1 MAFFVC
7 RPFAPVRLRTII
19 IVRNHTKTRFFHSAA
34 LLLITLFFVA
44 PENATAAT
52 GDDARLQS
60 IIETLRGKNA
70 AVGKANLTN
79 IAAIIA
85 FYERGAM
92 TLAWS
97 RPGAIDELRSA
108 IRAAEGDGLRPAD
121 YHLAALDAAAASQDA
136 VTTDLIASDAVIRL
150 IAHLRYGKV
159 NPAQLN
165 RSWNHPARL
174 DAQTL
179 DTLLDQARAAP
190 SLDQALDLQRPK
202 HFVYEGL
209 RHALERYRTLA
220 AAGGWPNVKRSAR
233 VKPGTDDSSIPSIRL
248 RLRVT
253 GEWSGGDAE
262 LASTTYD
269 DALVAAIKIFQD
281 QHRLRDDGVIGK
293 ATVDA
298 MNVSAEAR
306 AEQIRINLERARW
319 LLGGLGPTFL
329 LVNLPAYKAYMIR
342 NGVVEWD
349 TRVQIGRAARKTPAF
364 RTHIKFVAFN
374 PTWTAPPTILNED
387 IAPALAADPNYLEKR
402 GLVAIERSSGRPVNA
417 AEIDWS
423 TTSLSNFRLTQPA
436 GRDNALGSVK
446 FIMDNPY
453 AIFLHDTPRRD
464 LFAADQRLFSSGC
477 IRLEHPLDLA
487 MLLLDPATWTRA
499 RIDEVIRAGKTRTI
513 AIDPPLPVAIVYWT
527 ASISRAGKLRF
538 AQDAYDYDR
547 DVRAALDAPV
557 KRAVWWPAR

>member
-7 RPFAPVRLRTII
+7 RPFAPVRLSKII
-19 IVRNHTKTRFFHSAA
+19 IVRNHAKTRFFHAAA

-44 PENATAAT
+44 PENAPAAT

-174 DAQTL
+174 DDQTL

-220 AAGGWPNVKRSAR
+220 AAGGWPNVERSAR
-233 VKPGTDDSSIPSIRL
+233 VKPGADDPSIPSIRL

-253 GEWSGGDAE
+253 GEWSGGDAA

-269 DALVAAIKIFQD
+269 DALVAAIKIFKISIACVTMA
-281 QHRLRDDGVIGK
+281 L
-293 ATVDA
+293 
-298 MNVSAEAR
+298 SAR
-306 AEQIRINLERARW
+306 PRW
-319 LLGGLGPTFL
+319 MP
-329 LVNLPAYKAYMIR
+329 
-342 NGVVEWD
+342 
-349 TRVQIGRAARKTPAF
+349 
-364 RTHIKFVAFN
+364 
-374 PTWTAPPTILNED
+374 
-387 IAPALAADPNYLEKR
+387 
-402 GLVAIERSSGRPVNA
+402 
-417 AEIDWS
+417 
-423 TTSLSNFRLTQPA
+423 
-436 GRDNALGSVK
+436 
-446 FIMDNPY
+446 
-453 AIFLHDTPRRD
+453 
-464 LFAADQRLFSSGC
+464 
-477 IRLEHPLDLA
+477 
-487 MLLLDPATWTRA
+487 
-499 RIDEVIRAGKTRTI
+499 
-513 AIDPPLPVAIVYWT
+513 
-527 ASISRAGKLRF
+527 
-538 AQDAYDYDR
+538 
-547 DVRAALDAPV
+547 
-557 KRAVWWPAR
+557 